1 MAHPGRPRGRMNK
14 KTLQAQAEL
23 ARAQQAQAQAQMQ
36 AQRAAAA
43 GQLAPGGNGG
53 GIPPPNGQSQHSAKE
68 ETLGVQLHDEADLI
82 SFRNDAL
89 FRYITNYEYIE
100 NVTSKL
106 IHTSKI
112 IPPSLYPMIPKP
124 NTSGDYENLKPED
137 IYFGDL
143 SAMKYI
149 EKKLITKLEQMEK
162 NLDPNYSKYL
172 LNDERF
178 QYHREKTKKLAELQE
193 NLTDKES
200 LNTLEL
206 ELEQILNDYKT
217 RFNKNYK
224 ETPSI
229 YQYSISIDKIDPLVE
244 VNSAPENYNPKLI
257 NSFINIGG
265 DTNSSQNNIN
275 GNMPSQNN
283 NGAVSEMGNFNNI
296 DNGVDDDALGGF
308 QFSNNIDTSK
318 FNGINGMAINQF
330 GNNFEVPMNN
340 KPDAININNNNK
352 ILTNK
357 SDSDGNIENNN
368 SNSRSN
374 TPSNINT
381 NNINSQGPS
390 ENISS
395 INHNTS
401 NSIPNYSTNGSD
413 NDNIEQDDIN
423 IDDEGDNIINNDDDN
438 NNIVGPNRIDND
450 ENDNNN
456 DSNGLDMNQLF
467 EDNAHA
473 DLDHL
478 EMVNDDIGDLYN
490 FETGGGDDDDD
501 NGLMDGL
508 EFEQDFL
515 N

>member
-1 MAHPGRPRGRMNK
+1 
-14 KTLQAQAEL
+14 
-23 ARAQQAQAQAQMQ
+23 
-36 AQRAAAA
+36 
-43 GQLAPGGNGG
+43 
-53 GIPPPNGQSQHSAKE
+53 
-68 ETLGVQLHDEADLI
+68 
-82 SFRNDAL
+82 
-89 FRYITNYEYIE
+89 
-100 NVTSKL
+100 
-106 IHTSKI
+106 
-112 IPPSLYPMIPKP
+112 MIPKP

-137 IYFGDL
+137 VYFGDL

-162 NLDPNYSKYL
+162 NLDPNYKIG
-172 LNDERF
+172 RIT
-178 QYHREKTKKLAELQE
+178 RK
-193 NLTDKES
+193 LTDKES

-229 YQYSISIDKIDPLVE
+229 YQYSISIDKIDPSVE
-244 VNSAPENYNPKLI
+244 VNSAPENYNPKSI

-352 ILTNK
+352 ILINK

-395 INHNTS
+395 INHNT
-401 NSIPNYSTNGSD
+401 
-413 NDNIEQDDIN
+413 
-423 IDDEGDNIINNDDDN
+423 
-438 NNIVGPNRIDND
+438 IDND

-473 DLDHL
+473 DLDHS

-490 FETGGGDDDDD
+490 FETGGGGDDDD